1 MYKITKTIGDTK
13 TINLVFDN
21 KEQAQE
27 VFNDLKYDEFIRF
40 GNLDVGIINKET
52 REERVNGE
60 LVYKDYRLSNPTISV
75 TITLKYVEN

>member
-1 MYKITKTIGDTK
+1 MYKITKTISNTK

-27 VFNDLKYDEFIRF
+27 VFNDLKYDEFVRF

-60 LVYKDYRLSNPTISV
+60 VIYKEYKLSNPTISV
-75 TITLKYVEN
+75 IITLKHVEN